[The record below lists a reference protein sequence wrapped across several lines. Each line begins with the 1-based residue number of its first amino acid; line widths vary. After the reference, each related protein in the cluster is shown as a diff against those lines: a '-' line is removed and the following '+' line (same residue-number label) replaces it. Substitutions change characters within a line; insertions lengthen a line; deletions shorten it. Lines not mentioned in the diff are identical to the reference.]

1 MPLPYLRRAFQPVPV
16 SEERFN
22 WYRFQSV
29 PNRVARGDFALP
41 KTSVSTGTLSTCVLI
56 WEALV
61 TGTAGAG
68 VRDRGQVVEQAHQSG
83 TDSGVV
89 CAAIPAPCM
98 WTV

>member
-1 MPLPYLRRAFQPVPV
+1 MAFPEGLSEPRRQTAHFVL
-16 SEERFN
+16 
-22 WYRFQSV
+22 
-29 PNRVARGDFALP
+29 G
-41 KTSVSTGTLSTCVLI
+41 TGSAPLSTCVLI

-89 CAAIPAPCM
+89 CAAIPAPCICGQFETDTAYATPQAKL
-98 WTV
+98 WHGRCV